1 MSKREYQVTY
11 HRQGYIRFTETITVE
26 AESMAEA
33 IEEANG
39 LRGMYYSIDVIRD
52 DTEITDT
59 EVSS

>member
-26 AESMAEA
+26 SESE
-33 IEEANG
+33 IRG
-39 LRGMYYSIDVIRD
+39 HRGMYYSIDVIRD